1 MGFLVGM
8 DEAGYGPNLGPL
20 VISATVWSVPDDS
33 LEVDLYRLLRK
44 AVSAKPP
51 TNPRQHRGRVVL
63 ADSKAIYNPALGL
76 GLLERGLLAALATM
90 DHRPNCW
97 QQLWELLCPDS
108 AAELTSAP
116 WFLGYDDGLPLV
128 AKLPDLQRAAARLL
142 DCFQQASVRLL
153 RVRCRA
159 VFPEE
164 WNRLLAEH
172 GTKGAALS
180 HLTIALLT
188 SVLGG
193 LPDGPVAVTCD
204 KHGGR
209 NRYGSLLQ
217 RYVEDWL
224 VEVHRESGLASIY
237 RFGPESRRVEVC
249 FRPRA
254 ECFLPTALASMTSK
268 YMRELAMRP
277 FNRFWCN
284 RLPELRPTAGYPG
297 DARRFKTAIDAL
309 QQELGIADRVLWRE
323 R

>member
-1 MGFLVGM
+1 MGFLVGT

-20 VISATVWSVPDDS
+20 VISATVWSVPDEALDA
-33 LEVDLYRLLRK
+33 DLYRVLRK
-44 AVSAKPP
+44 AVSPKPP
-51 TNPRQHRGRVVL
+51 SNPRQHRGRVVL

-90 DHRPNCW
+90 GHRPSRW
-97 QQLWELLCPDS
+97 QHLWELLCPDA
-108 AAELTSAP
+108 AAELSSAP

-128 AKLPDLQRAAARLL
+128 AGLPDLQRAAARLL
-142 DCFQQASVRLL
+142 DCFQQAGVRLL
-153 RVRCRA
+153 LVRCRA

-164 WNRLLAEH
+164 WNLLLAEH
-172 GTKGAALS
+172 GNKATALS

-217 RYVEDWL
+217 RYVDEWL
-224 VEVHRESGLASIY
+224 VEVHREGGQSSIY

-277 FNRFWCN
+277 FNHFWCN
-284 RLPELRPTAGYPG
+284 QLPELRPTAGYPG
-297 DARRFKTAIDAL
+297 DARRFKRAIGAL
-309 QQELGIADRVLWRE
+309 QQELGIADRLLWRE